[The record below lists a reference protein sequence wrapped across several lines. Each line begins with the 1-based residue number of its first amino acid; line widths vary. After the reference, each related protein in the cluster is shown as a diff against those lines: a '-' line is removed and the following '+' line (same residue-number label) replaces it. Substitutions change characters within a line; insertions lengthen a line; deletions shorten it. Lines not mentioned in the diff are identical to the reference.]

1 MSRSDP
7 GATST
12 FPPLPAS
19 VQDTDQKYLFRRK
32 ACPVTWREPI
42 QMAHG
47 LRAPI
52 IEVNRTSIGSSE
64 LLVKGL
70 SERKVGGSHGLRC
83 GVCDMDNRIK

>member
-19 VQDTDQKYLFRRK
+19 VQDTDQKYLSGEKLVRSRG
-32 ACPVTWREPI
+32 ASRSRWR
-42 QMAHG
+42 HG

-70 SERKVGGSHGLRC
+70 SERESRWQPWSSMRRL
-83 GVCDMDNRIK
+83 